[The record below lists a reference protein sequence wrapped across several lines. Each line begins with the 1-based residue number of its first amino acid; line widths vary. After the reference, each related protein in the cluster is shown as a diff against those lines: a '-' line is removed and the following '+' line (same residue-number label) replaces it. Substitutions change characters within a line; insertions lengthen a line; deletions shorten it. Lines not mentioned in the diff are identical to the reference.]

1 MSESSSRLTAL
12 QNKEPKMRLLPVL
25 LYGVVIGVLT
35 ILLLTFGTTYN
46 WPDFV
51 HTNHG
56 LPLVWGTHTLSTIV
70 GPADSWSVNLGFL
83 AIDLSIWLGVLVAGL
98 VIMGRYLRR

>member
-1 MSESSSRLTAL
+1 MSESSAKLTAV
-12 QNKEPKMRLLPVL
+12 QNKESKMRLLSL
-25 LYGVVIGVLT
+25 LFYGVVVGVVA
-35 ILLLTFGTTYN
+35 IFLLTFGITYN

-56 LPLVWGTHTLSTIV
+56 IPLVWGTHTLSTIA
-70 GPADSWSVNLGFL
+70 GPADGWSVNLEFL

-98 VIMGRYLRR
+98 VILGRYLRR

>member
-1 MSESSSRLTAL
+1 MSESSAKLTVA
-12 QNKEPKMRLLPVL
+12 QNKQPEMRLLPVL
-25 LYGVVIGVLT
+25 LYGIVVGAVAIF
-35 ILLLTFGTTYN
+35 LLTLGITYN

-70 GPADSWSVNLGFL
+70 GPADSWGVNLEFL
-83 AIDLSIWLGVLVAGL
+83 VIDLSFWLGVLVAGL
-98 VIMGRYLRR
+98 VILGRYLRR